1 MKEHWKKFVNRM
13 IRIVR
18 RLGLQ
23 KRFLLLVVFAV
34 IFPLLFLET
43 ATFFSVRR
51 VFQLSNYEN
60 MQQELDSYNVL
71 VNNRLREYSSVGNK
85 IATSLYTIKMLEK
98 TSSDKQLDDFIQ
110 TNEYYKFLDE
120 WAGELEDYIA
130 VEVINKKGFIAYKP
144 YQFTDSRLE
153 ESVLFSHIM
162 SLEERQVWL
171 GAFKWENTDKYSSPP
186 SRKNLQ
192 YPLIISTKVKGAYSS
207 DYLGCVNLYI
217 DQFLLSDLLSEVLNY
232 REKTSSLFSEEELFF
247 IDRSGKI
254 VSHKDPGQIGTYIEK
269 ELKENLKQNKIDQPE
284 SKVVFLNGG
293 REKKL
298 VFYSESKLT
307 GMRMVALVD
316 YKEFYQVINQ
326 IFKMMVFFSVLVLVV
341 AGIVSWLYFIS
352 IKKPI
357 NQIVAGMKQV
367 EKNNFSV
374 VVEDEGKDEL
384 NYLTQR
390 FNKMVNRTGELIDQK
405 ISMETE
411 KKDAELRVLEEQI
424 NPHFLYNTLDMIN
437 WIAFERNDEKTCHII
452 ESLSEFYRTG
462 LNSGE
467 RIYTVRQEIT
477 HVSAYIEIQKER
489 YQGKIKYHFDIQEET
504 YPYEMVKVALQPL
517 VENAIVH
524 GIIPKG
530 SKGNIWIAVK
540 MENHE
545 ILFRVADDG
554 QGLSEKQTMEKKS
567 GRSSYGLRNVDAR
580 IKMYFGEDYG
590 VRLEPGENGNG
601 AVSVI
606 RIPARMGGDGN
617 EDLIGG

>member
-1 MKEHWKKFVNRM
+1 MN
-13 IRIVR
+13 
-18 RLGLQ
+18 
-23 KRFLLLVVFAV
+23 
-34 IFPLLFLET
+34 
-43 ATFFSVRR
+43 S
-51 VFQLSNYEN
+51 
-60 MQQELDSYNVL
+60 
-71 VNNRLREYSSVGNK
+71 
-85 IATSLYTIKMLEK
+85 
-98 TSSDKQLDDFIQ
+98 
-110 TNEYYKFLDE
+110 
-120 WAGELEDYIA
+120 
-130 VEVINKKGFIAYKP
+130 
-144 YQFTDSRLE
+144 
-153 ESVLFSHIM
+153 
-162 SLEERQVWL
+162 
-171 GAFKWENTDKYSSPP
+171 
-186 SRKNLQ
+186 
-192 YPLIISTKVKGAYSS
+192 
-207 DYLGCVNLYI
+207 
-217 DQFLLSDLLSEVLNY
+217 
-232 REKTSSLFSEEELFF
+232 REKASEDLRLAEF
-247 IDRSGKI
+247 R
-254 VSHKDPGQIGTYIEK
+254 
-269 ELKENLKQNKIDQPE
+269 
-284 SKVVFLNGG
+284 
-293 REKKL
+293 
-298 VFYSESKLT
+298 
-307 GMRMVALVD
+307 AL
-316 YKEFYQVINQ
+316 Q
-326 IFKMMVFFSVLVLVV
+326 
-341 AGIVSWLYFIS
+341 A
-352 IKKPI
+352 
-357 NQIVAGMKQV
+357 
-367 EKNNFSV
+367 
-374 VVEDEGKDEL
+374 
-384 NYLTQR
+384 
-390 FNKMVNRTGELIDQK
+390 
-405 ISMETE
+405 
-411 KKDAELRVLEEQI
+411 QI